1 MSSIVQ
7 KFKSIVV
14 LIFLLVLTG
23 GIGAWAQTGTYFIAN
38 GNGYKSDDVAN
49 NFYLVP
55 ATNSNY
61 ESDAD
66 KPHLTTSKTGKVL
79 NCCWRVEKS
88 GDYYHIIHVADGK
101 YLTANP
107 QYDGTSGNNVGR
119 LRVHL
124 ETMAEPDDN
133 TLFEIKPNSH
143 GGYNIRHKDMT
154 DKINNSTT
162 TYLDPAG
169 GNVNGT
175 NLTSLRQMDTSS
187 GKVNVGG
194 GIGYWTDEPAA
205 RWQFEEVPQNNTY
218 TYNIVD
224 SQGNIAVKMNVTGQ
238 PAAKALSS
246 YTDIPENIRSPYLAG
261 ETVKFYTF
269 SDSYSTP
276 EELLNL
282 LSDENKIVATPVT
295 NNANIYVT
303 YTTDHLSE
311 KFLHLRGARGFNI
324 KTAGGFIY
332 DDNGTLSYEETRN
345 DQTSH
350 LWYIS
355 GGDPYNV
362 QIQNVGT
369 GWYLVFSTAPA
380 LALAATA
387 TNKFIIM
394 AGSASGEGYE
404 QVNLMTATG
413 TGANNFEKAEIQAYP
428 FDITTNYHLVDKAGK
443 LIVSIPNV
451 TESELKLPADWVS
464 PLVSTYHYFKTASID
479 GDGVYTLSDPID
491 KLLDVGN
498 EGNIYVN
505 YEVNNAIDITGG
517 KTYLMKFSD
526 GEYFH
531 QEDGH
536 DGINEE
542 GHTDYGVT

>member
-124 ETMAEPDDN
+124 ETMTEPDN
-133 TLFEIKPNSH
+133 STLFEIKTNSK

-194 GIGYWTDEPAA
+194 GIGYWTDELAA
-205 RWQFEEVPQNNTY
+205 RWQFEPVPQNNTY
-218 TYNIVD
+218 TYNMVD
-224 SQGNIAVKMNVTGQ
+224 SQGNITVKMTVIGQ
-238 PAAKALSS
+238 SAAKALSS

-332 DDNGTLSYEETRN
+332 DDNGTLYAVIENKGGILTDSAEAIAIGYNNNLPTGISYIMSVRTEGEETVFN
-345 DQTSH
+345 GH
-350 LWYIS
+350 LPNADRFEYIKLFVWDS
-355 GGDPYNV
+355 FKSMKPLSLPLTVNV
-362 QIQNVGT
+362 
-369 GWYLVFSTAPA
+369 S
-380 LALAATA
+380 
-387 TNKFIIM
+387 
-394 AGSASGEGYE
+394 
-404 QVNLMTATG
+404 
-413 TGANNFEKAEIQAYP
+413 
-428 FDITTNYHLVDKAGK
+428 
-443 LIVSIPNV
+443 
-451 TESELKLPADWVS
+451 
-464 PLVSTYHYFKTASID
+464 KTD
-479 GDGVYTLSDPID
+479 
-491 KLLDVGN
+491 
-498 EGNIYVN
+498 
-505 YEVNNAIDITGG
+505 
-517 KTYLMKFSD
+517 D
-526 GEYFH
+526 GEYIV
-531 QEDGH
+531 QT
-536 DGINEE
+536 INR
-542 GHTDYGVT
+542 